1 MSMLNEVRPAETVK
15 RDRSFKGRLKELLPW
30 KGDDVKEI
38 VRKLVY
44 ITAVCVLIYS
54 FYGVIEYKFGSSD
67 MHESNDYL
75 SNLYN
80 KGEGEPDN
88 NAVVQPAVTDSPDDV
103 DVPEVSDSANQ
114 GDSAQTEPV
123 VTVNP
128 EDLILPKIKSIY
140 DLNPETIG
148 WLTIDGLTDPKG
160 GNYIDYPVMQCDDN
174 DYYLSHDFF
183 GKEKKYG
190 ALFAD
195 CHVKIK
201 YDSGPR
207 NTIIYGHNM
216 GSGSFFAHLHDY
228 KKRVSF
234 VSEHRLVTF
243 STLWE
248 KNDYIIIGC
257 FLTGIHED
265 QDNIPIF
272 KYHIVFDFEDNTDF
286 IEWYANVMYRSYY
299 TSDIPCSIN
308 DEYITLSTCS
318 TEISDSRFVIVA
330 RKLRSDEKANNNEK
344 AMQYNYYSNPDARKP
359 AAFYEAYGE
368 RVPDDKGPDYDYYK
382 DILSQMEGNEN

>member
-1 MSMLNEVRPAETVK
+1 MSMLNEVRPAEAVK
-15 RDRSFKGRLKELLPW
+15 RDRSFKGRIKELIPW
-30 KGDDVKEI
+30 KGDDAKEI
-38 VRKLVY
+38 IRKLVY

-54 FYGVIEYKFGSSD
+54 FYGVIEYKFGSSE

-80 KGEGEPDN
+80 KGDDEPDSITPD
-88 NAVVQPAVTDSPDDV
+88 PAVTAQPIDTHTPVVSGSENPVDDV
-103 DVPEVSDSANQ
+103 QPQPDVP
-114 GDSAQTEPV
+114 
-123 VTVNP
+123 VNP
-128 EDLILPKIKSIY
+128 EDLILPSFEALY
-140 DLNPETIG
+140 DINPEIIG
-148 WLTIDGLTDPKG
+148 WLTIDGITNSKG
-160 GNYIDYPVMQCDDN
+160 KNIIDYPVMQCGDN
-174 DYYLSHDFF
+174 DYYLSHDFY
-183 GKEKKYG
+183 GMEKKYG

-195 CHVKIK
+195 CHVKIT

-234 VSEHRLVTF
+234 LSEHRFVTF

-257 FLTGIHED
+257 FLTGIRED

-272 KYHIVFDFEDNTDF
+272 RYHVAFDFEDNVDF

-318 TEISDSRFVIVA
+318 TEIYDSRFVVVA
-330 RKLRSDEKANNNEK
+330 RKLRPDEKANHNEK
-344 AMQYNYYSNPDARKP
+344 ALQYNYYSNPDARKP

>member
-1 MSMLNEVRPAETVK
+1 MSMLNEVRPAEAEK

-30 KGDDVKEI
+30 KGDNVKEI

-54 FYGVIEYKFGSSD
+54 FYDAIEYKFGSSD
-67 MHESNDYL
+67 MHEDNDYL

-80 KGEGEPDN
+80 QGDNGPDDN
-88 NAVVQPAVTDSPDDV
+88 SVQSAVTTVPDDV
-103 DVPEVSDSANQ
+103 GVLVGSGGEEDAD
-114 GDSAQTEPV
+114 DAQTLPDEP
-123 VTVNP
+123 VNP
-128 EDLILPKIKSIY
+128 EDLILPNFKTLYEI
-140 DLNPETIG
+140 NPEVIG
-148 WLTIDGLTDPKG
+148 WLKIDGITDTKG
-160 GNYIDYPVMQCDDN
+160 GNYIDYPVMQCGDN
-174 DYYLSHDFF
+174 DYYLNHDFY
-183 GKEKKYG
+183 GREKKYG
-190 ALFAD
+190 ALFVD
-195 CHVKIK
+195 YHVKIT

-216 GSGSFFAHLHDY
+216 GSGTFFSHLHDY
-228 KKRVSF
+228 KKNVSF
-234 VSEHRLVTF
+234 VSEHRLITF

-257 FLTGIHED
+257 FLTGIRED

-272 KYHIVFDFEDNTDF
+272 KYHVVFDFEDNTDF

-308 DEYITLSTCS
+308 DEYLTLSTCS
-318 TEISDSRFVIVA
+318 TEIYDSRFVVVA
-330 RKLRSDEKANNNEK
+330 RKLRDGEDAS
-344 AMQYNYYSNPDARKP
+344 QYNYYSNPDARKP
-359 AAFYEAYGE
+359 AAFYEAYGMK
-368 RVPDDKGPDYDYYK
+368 VPDDNGPDYDYYK